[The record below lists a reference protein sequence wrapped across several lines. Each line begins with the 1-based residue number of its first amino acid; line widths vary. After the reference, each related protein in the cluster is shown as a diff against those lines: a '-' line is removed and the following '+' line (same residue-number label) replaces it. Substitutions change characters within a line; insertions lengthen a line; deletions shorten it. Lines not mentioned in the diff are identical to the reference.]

1 MGKHGIGVSRGQ
13 IMYDLLDHVKD
24 IITSQDP
31 QEADC
36 ETQIS
41 MQKVYW

>member
-1 MGKHGIGVSRGQ
+1 
-13 IMYDLLDHVKD
+13 MYDLPDHVKD
-24 IITSQDP
+24 VITSQDP

-41 MQKVYW
+41 LQKVNW